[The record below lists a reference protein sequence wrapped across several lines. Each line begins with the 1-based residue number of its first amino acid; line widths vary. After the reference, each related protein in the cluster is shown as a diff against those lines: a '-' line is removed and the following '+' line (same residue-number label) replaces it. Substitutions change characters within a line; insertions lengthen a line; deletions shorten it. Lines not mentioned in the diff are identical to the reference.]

1 MNTSLDA
8 AHQAAAARVKR
19 SRRRPPR
26 HAIGAAILISLLAP
40 AAIGAASPATGETRL
55 EVTLYAAPGAPP
67 GPPWSIDCASPGGT
81 PSTIAACRR
90 LGTPRAAR
98 LLSAPLGRG
107 QCADEWGG
115 PQTLV
120 IRGTLS
126 GQRIRLTLDRSTT
139 CAIARW
145 KGIEGLLGVSFTA

>member
-8 AHQAAAARVKR
+8 AHQAAAARETR
-19 SRRRPPR
+19 SRRRLRR
-26 HAIGAAILISLLAP
+26 HAIGAAILTCLLAP
-40 AAIGAASPATGETRL
+40 ATIAAASPATGETRL
-55 EVTLYAAPGAPP
+55 EVTLYAAPGAPQ
-67 GPPWSIDCASPGGT
+67 GPHWSVDCASPGGT

-90 LGTPRAAR
+90 LGTPRATR
-98 LLSAPLGRG
+98 LLLAPLDRG

-115 PQTLV
+115 PQILA
-120 IRGTLS
+120 IRGALS
-126 GQRIRLTLDRSTT
+126 GRRVRLTLDRSTT